1 MNINSVPGPGRGEW
15 KDTDPEHLE
24 REAQDSKEGEP
35 WLLGG
40 TWKLQADS
48 NFIPG
53 QA

>member
-1 MNINSVPGPGRGEW
+1 MEGHR
-15 KDTDPEHLE
+15 DPEHLE
-24 REAQDSKEGEP
+24 REAQDAKEGEP